1 MPISKKRKR
10 DNVTPSQKNCDN
22 LIGFQAGNHCICSG
36 ASGRGKTWYVVD
48 AILGSGVHKGCGS
61 PWDAVIVMCDNISIH
76 QPVYKKLANQFKGK
90 GKVTF
95 IEGLPA
101 DNEEEFLDMC
111 KENHEKG
118 MKTICVIDDLM
129 TASRSGKT
137 DQFVCKLFTSARHL
151 GVDVWELNQNHTSS
165 RTRRLQAG
173 YLICFATPSDVKSI
187 AHIARSI
194 KPETAGKDVMA
205 AYREATSSKNGHGCL
220 VICLNQPEQFMFRN
234 TDMRR
239 CFDLKA
245 LPLDENGNP
254 VIGAQ
259 YPPAAYVE
267 SEDENDS

>member
-151 GVDVWELNQNHTSS
+151 GVDVWSLTKII
-165 RTRRLQAG
+165 RLPVQ
-173 YLICFATPSDVKSI
+173 D
-187 AHIARSI
+187 
-194 KPETAGKDVMA
+194 
-205 AYREATSSKNGHGCL
+205 AYKL
-220 VICLNQPEQFMFRN
+220 VISFALQHPRMS
-234 TDMRR
+234 
-239 CFDLKA
+239 KA
-245 LPLDENGNP
+245 LHTLQDQSNLKQLVKMSWLPTEKQQVVKMDMDALLFVLINP
-254 VIGAQ
+254 NNLCFEIQTCGDVLI
-259 YPPAAYVE
+259 
-267 SEDENDS
+267 